1 MRWRLGALIALMLG
15 IVLAAC
21 GSTSGSTKPITPST
35 TTTIPAIAEGTVGAY
50 LDVPTSSVVAGGEL
64 AATVVVVNRTGAPIS
79 IASCG
84 PYFYGAG
91 FESDTVTRTDLSFLT
106 CLGPPVSIPVG
117 ESRWPVTA
125 TALYSG
131 CGGTGLR
138 PSPACVDGRPPSL
151 PTGDYRLVVGSI
163 DPRAPIPTK
172 VDVSVR

>member
-1 MRWRLGALIALMLG
+1 M
-15 IVLAAC
+15 IVE
-21 GSTSGSTKPITPST
+21 GS
-35 TTTIPAIAEGTVGAY
+35 VGAY
-50 LDVPTSSVVAGGEL
+50 LDVPITSVVAGGEL

-91 FESDTVTRTDLSFLT
+91 FESDTVTRTDPPFFT

-125 TALYSG
+125 TARYST
-131 CGGTGLR
+131 CGGEGPRAT
-138 PSPACVDGRPPSL
+138 SVCVDGRPPEL
-151 PTGDYRLVVGSI
+151 PIGDYRLVVGSI